1 MFFQKILK
9 GISGLTLGQAA
20 EILTVTGIES
30 NWIRTKGSASQQQI
44 AERLTREELQWHLT
58 RYEEIDMRTGESFGK
73 ASPFISTTGGTSEQ
87 SSIAEE
93 EKAYVFSAFDM
104 AGWFATVDYTQPGWV
119 FYGYV
124 FTIGKPSVEYVE
136 FAEEVR
142 DLHSYPSGY
151 SFHHEGELVAKLVI
165 PPSRLE
171 RCEFYRG
178 PELRRA
184 LEAGER
190 PTLKDE
196 DIVWNRSNYV
206 DPMNYINIR
215 DVL

>member
-9 GISGLTLGQAA
+9 GISGLTPDQAT

-30 NWIRTKGSASQQQI
+30 NWIRTRGNASQQQI

-58 RYEEIDMRTGESFGK
+58 RYDETDTRTGKPFGGT
-73 ASPFISTTGGTSEQ
+73 SPFISTTSGTSEQ
-87 SSIAEE
+87 SSIADEE
-93 EKAYVFSAFDM
+93 RAYVFSAFDC
-104 AGWFATVDYTQPGWV
+104 AAWFATLDYSQSGWI

-124 FTIGKPSVEYVE
+124 FTIGRPSVKHAE

-151 SFHHEGELVAKLVI
+151 RFHREGELVAKLVV

-184 LEAGER
+184 LEAGKR
-190 PTLKDE
+190 PALKGK
-196 DIVWNRSNYV
+196 DIVWNRNNYA
-206 DPMNYINIR
+206 DPMNYVNIR
-215 DVL
+215 DAL

>member
-9 GISGLTLGQAA
+9 GISGLTPDQAA
-20 EILTVTGIES
+20 EVLTVTGIES
-30 NWIRTKGSASQQQI
+30 NWIRTRGSPGQQKV
-44 AERLTREELQWHLT
+44 AERITHEELHWHLT
-58 RYEEIDMRTGESFGK
+58 RYDETDVRTGEPFGRT
-73 ASPFISTTGGTSEQ
+73 SPFISTTGGTSEQ
-87 SSIAEE
+87 GSMAGEE
-93 EKAYVFSAFDM
+93 RAYVFSAFDL
-104 AGWFATVDYTQPGWV
+104 AAWFATVEYTQSGWI

-124 FTIGKPSVEYVE
+124 FTIGRPSVEHAE

-151 SFHHEGELVAKLVI
+151 RFHHEGELVAKLVI

-190 PTLKDE
+190 PILTDE
-196 DIVWNRSNYV
+196 DITWNRSNYV
-206 DPMNYINIR
+206 DPMRYVNIR

>member
-1 MFFQKILK
+1 MFFQRILK
-9 GISGLTLGQAA
+9 GITGLTPDQAV

-30 NWIRTKGSASQQQI
+30 NWVRSVGSVSQQQI
-44 AERLTREELQWHLT
+44 SERLTRHELQWHLT
-58 RYEEIDMRTGESFGK
+58 LYEEKDRRTGESFGGT
-73 ASPFISTTGGTSEQ
+73 SPFISTTAGTSEQ
-87 SSIAEE
+87 SSISEE
-93 EKAYVFSAFDM
+93 ERAYIFSAFDI
-104 AGWFATVDYTQPGWV
+104 AAWFATVDFTQSGWI

-124 FTIGKPSVEYVE
+124 FTIGRPSVEHAE

-178 PELRRA
+178 PELRRS

-190 PTLKDE
+190 LPLRDE

-206 DPMNYINIR
+206 DPMSYINIR